1 MKSNAQI
8 LIVGRDETL
17 LRTRQLIL
25 GTYFQVET
33 AGRISHAAGIL
44 SERRFDLVVLCYS
57 LSEDECQQVAGMT
70 EKQEPRPL
78 ILELSMLGRP
88 CAGIGA
94 HEELSSEDG
103 PYALVEKAAEMLG
116 VELKTIG
123 RASRGSRR
131 RQAAFRF

>member
-44 SERRFDLVVLCYS
+44 LERRFDLVVLCYS

-70 EKQEPRPL
+70 GKQEPRPL
-78 ILELSMLGRP
+78 ILELSMHGRA